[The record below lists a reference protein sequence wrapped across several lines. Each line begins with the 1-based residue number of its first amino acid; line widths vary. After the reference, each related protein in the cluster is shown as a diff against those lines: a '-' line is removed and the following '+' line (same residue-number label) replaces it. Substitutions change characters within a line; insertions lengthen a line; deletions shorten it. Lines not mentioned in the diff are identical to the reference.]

1 MSVASP
7 SERPAAWND
16 GDPAGR
22 RQLFARFGRGEHA
35 ACDATKGGGGMTDS
49 KTDAKALAVL
59 AARIAR
65 YRTTRGPVHKGLL
78 GRLGPGLITGASDDD
93 PSGIATY
100 SQAGAQ
106 FGYALCWVMLFC
118 FPLMAAIQEISAR
131 MGRVTGQGIAGNIR
145 AHYSPWLLRAIVGL
159 LLVANII
166 NLGADLGAMAA
177 ALKLLAGGP
186 TGLYTAGFAIGC
198 VLLQV
203 FSRYERYVSIL
214 KWTSFVLLAYVAVAL
229 VVHVPWGQVLYRTFV
244 PNFSLTK
251 DYVVTVVAVLGT
263 TITPYC
269 FFWQSSQ
276 EAEDERVDPA
286 AHTLLDAPRE
296 APAEIARMRFDTYVG
311 MGYSNVISLF
321 IIVSTAATLNAHGIT
336 DIQTSAQA
344 AEALRPIAGVF
355 TFALFAAGIIG
366 IGLLAVPVLAGS
378 GAYALGEAL
387 GWTTGL
393 DRKPL
398 DAKAFYATIAV
409 STLIGILINFVG
421 LDPIKALFWSAVIN
435 GVVAVP
441 LMVIIMLMAV
451 RRDVMGRFV
460 LPRAL
465 WAMGWLCTGVMAV
478 AVALMFAT
486 W

>member
-1 MSVASP
+1 M
-7 SERPAAWND
+7 
-16 GDPAGR
+16 
-22 RQLFARFGRGEHA
+22 
-35 ACDATKGGGGMTDS
+35 TKT
-49 KTDAKALAVL
+49 KTHAKARAVL

-65 YRTTRGPVHKGLL
+65 HRAPRRPGHKGLL

-106 FGYALCWVMLFC
+106 FGYAMCWVMLFC

-145 AHYSPWLLRAIVGL
+145 AHYPAWLLRVIVGL
-159 LLVANII
+159 LLAANAI
-166 NLGADLGAMAA
+166 NLGADLGAMGA
-177 ALKLLAGGP
+177 ALKLLVRGP
-186 TGLYTAGFAIGC
+186 ASLYVVGFAIGC
-198 VLLQV
+198 VWLEV
-203 FSRYERYVSIL
+203 FSSYERYVGVL
-214 KWTSFVLLAYVAVAL
+214 KWTSFVLLSYVAVAL
-229 VVHVPWGQVLYRTFV
+229 VVHVPWGLVLYRTFV
-244 PNFSLTK
+244 PNFSLDTN
-251 DYVVTVVAVLGT
+251 YVVTVVAVLGT

-276 EAEDERVDPA
+276 EAEDERIDPA
-286 AHTLLDAPRE
+286 AHPLLAAPE
-296 APAEIARMRFDTYVG
+296 QAPAEIGRMRFDTYVG
-311 MGYSNVISLF
+311 MAYSNVVSLF

-336 DIQTSAQA
+336 NIQTSTQA
-344 AEALRPIAGVF
+344 AEALRPIAGAF
-355 TFALFAAGIIG
+355 TFALFATGIIG
-366 IGLLAVPVLAGS
+366 IGLLAVPVLAAS

-398 DAKAFYATIAV
+398 DAKAFYGTIAV

-441 LMVIIMLMAV
+441 LMVIIMLMAM

-460 LPRAL
+460 LPRPL
-465 WAMGWLCTGVMAV
+465 WAMGWLCTGTMAV
-478 AVALMFAT
+478 AVGIMFAT

>member
-1 MSVASP
+1 MSDSSSDTVLPP
-7 SERPAAWND
+7 SL
-16 GDPAGR
+16 AGR
-22 RQLFARFGRGEHA
+22 IAEYRSPPAKIP
-35 ACDATKGGGGMTDS
+35 KGFW
-49 KTDAKALAVL
+49 
-59 AARIAR
+59 
-65 YRTTRGPVHKGLL
+65 

-106 FGYALCWVMLFC
+106 FGYGLCWVMLFC

-131 MGRVTGQGIAGNIR
+131 IGRVTGQGIAGNIR
-145 AHYSPWLLRAIVGL
+145 EHYPKPLLYAIVGL

-166 NLGADLGAMAA
+166 NLGADLGAMSD
-177 ALKLLAGGP
+177 ALKLLIGGP
-186 TGLYTAGFAIGC
+186 GGVYVVGFALFC
-198 VLLQV
+198 VWLEV
-203 FSRYERYVSIL
+203 FSRYDRYTAVL
-214 KWTSFVLLAYVAVAL
+214 KWTSFTLLAYVAVAL
-229 VVHVPWGQVLYRTFV
+229 VAHVQWNSVLLHTLI
-244 PNFSLTK
+244 PSIPHGTGA
-251 DYVVTVVAVLGT
+251 VVTIVAVLGT

-276 EAEDERVDPA
+276 EAENEHVDPA
-286 AHTLLDAPRE
+286 CHTLLAAPEE
-296 APAEIARMRFDTYVG
+296 APAEISRMRFDTYIG
-311 MGYSNVISLF
+311 MAYSNLISLS
-321 IIVSTAATLNAHGIT
+321 IIIGTAATLHAHGVT
-336 DIQTSAQA
+336 DIQTSSQA

-355 TFALFAAGIIG
+355 TFGLFAAGIIG

-398 DAKAFYATIAV
+398 DATAFYITIVV
-409 STLIGILINFVG
+409 STLIGIAINFVG

-441 LMVIIMLMAV
+441 LMAIIMLLAM
-451 RRDVMGRFV
+451 RTDVMGRFV
-460 LPRAL
+460 LPRPL
-465 WAMGWLCTGVMAV
+465 WGLGWLCTLVMAV
-478 AVALMFAT
+478 AVVVMFVT

>member
-1 MSVASP
+1 MT
-7 SERPAAWND
+7 
-16 GDPAGR
+16 
-22 RQLFARFGRGEHA
+22 HA
-35 ACDATKGGGGMTDS
+35 PIGTRAH
-49 KTDAKALAVL
+49 AVL

-65 YRTTRGPVHKGLL
+65 YRAPRTADHKSLL
-78 GRLGPGLITGASDDD
+78 ARLGPGLITGASDDD

-106 FGYALCWVMLFC
+106 FGYAMCWVMLFC

-131 MGRVTGQGIAGNIR
+131 IGRVTGHGIAGSIR
-145 AHYSPWLLRAIVGL
+145 MHYPRWLLYAIVAL
-159 LLVANII
+159 LLVATII

-177 ALKLLAGGP
+177 ALKLIIGGP
-186 TGLYTAGFAIGC
+186 IHLYVVGFAVFC
-198 VLLQV
+198 TWLEV
-203 FSRYERYVSIL
+203 FSRYERYVAIL
-214 KWTSFVLLAYVAVAL
+214 KWISFVLLSYVVVAL
-229 VVHVPWGQVLYRTFV
+229 VVHVPWGEVLYRTFV
-244 PNFSLTK
+244 PNFSLST

-269 FFWQSSQ
+269 FFWQSSE
-276 EAEDERVDPA
+276 EAEEEQINPA
-286 AHTLLDAPRE
+286 EHPLLEAPDE
-296 APAEIARMRFDTYVG
+296 APAEIRRIRFDTYVG

-321 IIVSTAATLNAHGIT
+321 IIVSTAATLNANGIT

-355 TFALFAAGIIG
+355 TFALFAVGIIG

-398 DAKAFYATIAV
+398 DAKGFYATIAV
-409 STLIGILINFVG
+409 STLIGIGINFIG

-441 LMVIIMLMAV
+441 LMVIIMLMAM

-460 LPRAL
+460 LPRPL
-465 WAMGWLCTGVMAV
+465 WVMGWLCTATMAV
-478 AVALMFAT
+478 AVGIMFAT